1 MKIMHLS
8 DLHIGKQIYE
18 QSLIEDQKYI
28 LNQILQIIKQENVT
42 VLMLCGDIYDRAIP
56 PSEAVLLFDY
66 FLTELKKM
74 NIKVLMIAGNHDSKE
89 RLSYAKNI
97 LENDNIF
104 IETKVKDKIRKI
116 SIEDVDF
123 YLLPYTKP
131 IDVKEYFPEVTDYTS
146 CIKELINNT
155 DIDKSRKNIILS
167 HQFVTGSNIDLQTS
181 DSEVL
186 SLGGMDNVDISV
198 YNDFD
203 YVALGHIHRSQKL
216 LKEEIRYSGSILKY
230 SFSESKY
237 KKSVPIIDTTDM
249 SIVLKE
255 LFPFR
260 DLKDIEGNMDELLKN
275 SSNDYIRAILTDEEE
290 LYDPINKLRK
300 KYPNIL
306 KIEFKNKRSIYN
318 DYDKNIKNIKE
329 KSVLD
334 LFEEFFLSQN
344 NISLNEHERDIINEI
359 IKEVND
365 ETTNS

>member
-28 LNQILQIIKQENVT
+28 LNQILQIIKQENVS

-155 DIDKSRKNIILS
+155 NIDKSRKNIIL
-167 HQFVTGSNIDLQTS
+167 
-181 DSEVL
+181 
-186 SLGGMDNVDISV
+186 
-198 YNDFD
+198 
-203 YVALGHIHRSQKL
+203 
-216 LKEEIRYSGSILKY
+216 
-230 SFSESKY
+230 
-237 KKSVPIIDTTDM
+237 
-249 SIVLKE
+249 
-255 LFPFR
+255 
-260 DLKDIEGNMDELLKN
+260 
-275 SSNDYIRAILTDEEE
+275 
-290 LYDPINKLRK
+290 
-300 KYPNIL
+300 
-306 KIEFKNKRSIYN
+306 
-318 DYDKNIKNIKE
+318 
-329 KSVLD
+329 
-334 LFEEFFLSQN
+334 
-344 NISLNEHERDIINEI
+344 
-359 IKEVND
+359 
-365 ETTNS
+365 